1 MSPEEYIPVLKEI
14 LQKINPKIDLT
25 NVNMDTPLATELGI
39 NSLSMLF
46 LALAI
51 EDKLQIRFENKE
63 PFVTVGD
70 VCNYIAQCKA

>member
-1 MSPEEYIPVLKEI
+1 MSPEEYIPILKEI
-14 LQKINPKIDLT
+14 LQKINPKIDLP

-63 PFVTVGD
+63 TFVTEGD
-70 VCNYIAQCKA
+70 VRNYIRTM

>member
-1 MSPEEYIPVLKEI
+1 MSPEEYIPILKEI
-14 LQKINPKIDLT
+14 LQQINPKIDLP

-63 PFVTVGD
+63 PFVTEGD
-70 VCNYIAQCKA
+70 VRNYIRTM